1 MKLLLTDYLTLES
14 NNDLPLDVFEQFGDV
29 VKYENITREELL
41 KEVGDVDIILSNK
54 TEIDKEVIEKA
65 KNLKYIGLFATGYNN
80 IDIAEAKKRN
90 IPVCNAGSYSTNA
103 VAQQVL
109 GYILM
114 HYTKIPE
121 YNSFVHNNGW
131 KSSPYFSALVY
142 SSDEIC
148 GKTLGIIGFGSIGK
162 AVKRA
167 AEGLGMNVIVNTR
180 TVKPDGE
187 TEFVDLDTLLE
198 KSDIITVH
206 CPLTEQSADMFNQ
219 ETFDK
224 CKDGAFFINTARG
237 GVLDEQA
244 LCDALKNGKLSG
256 AAVDVLKTEPMSE
269 DCPLLDAPNLIIT
282 PHTAWA
288 PLTTRKR
295 LLDIVTD
302 NIKAFLEG
310 KPKNNVTEN

>member
-1 MKLLLTDYLTLES
+1 MKLLLTDYITLES

-41 KEVGDVDIILSNK
+41 KEVADVDIILSNK
-54 TEIDKEVIEKA
+54 TDIDKEVFENA

-80 IDIAEAKKRN
+80 IDIIEAKKRN
-90 IPVCNAGSYSTNA
+90 IPVCNAGNYSTNA
-103 VAQQVL
+103 VVQQVI

-121 YNSFVHNNGW
+121 YNSFVHNDGW
-131 KSSPYFSALVY
+131 KTSPYFSALVFP
-142 SSDEIC
+142 SDEIY

-167 AEGLGMNVIVNTR
+167 AEGLGLKVIVNTR
-180 TVKPDGE
+180 TVKPDSE
-187 TEFVDLDTLLE
+187 TEFVNLDTLLE

-206 CPLTEQSADMFNQ
+206 CPLTEQSADLFNE
-219 ETFDK
+219 ETFNK

-237 GVLDEQA
+237 GVVDEYA
-244 LCDALKNGKLSG
+244 LCNALKIGKLSG

-269 DCPLLDAPNLIIT
+269 DCPLANAPNLIIT

-295 LLDIVTD
+295 LLNIVTD

-310 KPKNNVTEN
+310 KPKNNVAEN

>member
-41 KEVGDVDIILSNK
+41 KEVADTDIILSNK
-54 TEIDKEVIEKA
+54 TEIDKEVFEKSRS
-65 KNLKYIGLFATGYNN
+65 LKYIGLFATGYNN
-80 IDIAEAKKRN
+80 IDIDEAKKRN

-103 VAQQVL
+103 VVQQVI

-114 HYTKIPE
+114 HFTKIAE
-121 YNSFVHNNGW
+121 YNAFVHNDGW
-131 KSSPYFSALVY
+131 KTSPYFSALVY
-142 SSDEIC
+142 PSDEIY
-148 GKTLGIIGFGSIGK
+148 GKTLGIIGYGNIGK

-180 TVKPDGE
+180 TVNPDGE
-187 TEFVDLDTLLE
+187 TEFVEFDTLLK

-206 CPLTEQSADMFNQ
+206 CPLTEQSADTFNE
-219 ETFDK
+219 ETFNK

-237 GVLDEQA
+237 GLVDEHA
-244 LCDALKNGKLSG
+244 LCDALKSGKLSG
-256 AAVDVLKTEPMSE
+256 AAVDVLKKEPMSE
-269 DCPLLDAPNLIIT
+269 DCPLSDAPNLIVT

-295 LLDIVTD
+295 LLNIVTD
-302 NIKAFLEG
+302 NILAFLDG
-310 KPKNNVTEN
+310 KPKNNVAEN